1 MRLAVA
7 VNIQSSPPAEAL
19 VQANAFVGDLE
30 QMTKKPS
37 FLKHYGTSLVLL
49 GAISIGCVLGII
61 FKERA
66 VVFKPFGD
74 IFLNLLFTIVVPLV
88 FFSISSAVASMNNIK
103 RLGKIIVAM
112 LGVFIMTGIIAS
124 VLMLI
129 AVKVYPPAEGIN
141 IALPSDAHMEQIKVS
156 DQIVKAFTVS
166 DFADLFSKK
175 NMLALI
181 IFAVLIGLSAC
192 TVGEKAR
199 GFTAF
204 LVSGNAVMMK
214 AISFI
219 MLYAPIGLGAYF
231 AYLIGVLGPQL
242 LGTYVRAMTI
252 YYPVALA
259 YFVVGF
265 SLYVFLAAGKRGLK
279 VFWPNIMPAALTA
292 LATSSSMAT
301 IPANLEAAERVGVP
315 TDIREMVIPI
325 GSTIHMD
332 GSCLSAVLK
341 TAVLFGLFH
350 MNFTSPWA
358 MVTAVA
364 VALLSGTVMSG
375 IPAGGFLGELM
386 IVTLYGFPIIAMPI
400 ISMIGTLVDPPATMV
415 NAIGDNVSSML
426 VARILGGKNWMSHR
440 DP

>member
-1 MRLAVA
+1 
-7 VNIQSSPPAEAL
+7 
-19 VQANAFVGDLE
+19 
-30 QMTKKPS
+30 MTK
-37 FLKHYGTSLVLL
+37 FFKHYGSSLILL
-49 GAISIGCVLGII
+49 GAISIGCVLGLI
-61 FKERA
+61 FKDKA
-66 VVFKPFGD
+66 IIFKPFGD

-88 FFSISSAVASMNNIK
+88 FFSISSAIAAMNNIQ
-103 RLGKIIVAM
+103 RSGKIISWMMV
-112 LGVFIMTGIIAS
+112 VFIGTGIVAA

-129 AVKVYPPAEGIN
+129 AVQLYPPAQGIN
-141 IALPSDAHMEQIKVS
+141 IHLPNDVHFQQLDVS
-156 DQIVKAFTVS
+156 QQIVKAFTVS

-181 IFAVLIGLSAC
+181 IFASLIGISTC
-192 TVGEKAR
+192 VVGEKAKA
-199 GFTAF
+199 FAAF
-204 LVSGNAVMMK
+204 LTAGNQVMMR
-214 AISFI
+214 AISYI
-219 MLYAPIGLGAYF
+219 MYYAPIGLGAYF
-231 AYLIGVLGPQL
+231 AYLIGVLGPQI

-252 YYPVALA
+252 YYPMALA
-259 YFVVGF
+259 YFFIGF
-265 SLYVFLAAGKRGLK
+265 SFYVFLAAGMKGLK
-279 VFWPNIMPAALTA
+279 SFWPNIMPAALTA

-301 IPANLEAAERVGVP
+301 IPVNLEAAERIGVP

-350 MNFTSPWA
+350 MNFSTPWA
-358 MVTAVA
+358 MITAVG

-426 VARILGGKNWMSHR
+426 VARILGGKNWMKT
-440 DP
+440 

>member
-1 MRLAVA
+1 
-7 VNIQSSPPAEAL
+7 
-19 VQANAFVGDLE
+19 
-30 QMTKKPS
+30 MTQRQH
-37 FLKHYGTSLVLL
+37 FLKNYASSFILL
-49 GAISIGCVLGII
+49 GAISVGCVLGLI
-61 FKERA
+61 FKEKS

-88 FFSISSAVASMNNIK
+88 FFSISSAVAAMNNIQ
-103 RLGKIIVAM
+103 RLGKIILWMMV
-112 LGVFIMTGIIAS
+112 VFMATGIIAS

-129 AVKVYPPAEGIN
+129 AVHLYPPAEGIN
-141 IALPSDAHMEQIKVS
+141 ITLPSNIHFEPLNVS

-166 DFADLFSKK
+166 DFFDLLSKK

-181 IFAVLIGLSAC
+181 IFAVLIGISAC
-192 TVGEKAR
+192 TLGEKAKA
-199 GFTAF
+199 FTAF
-204 LVSGNAVMMK
+204 LVSGSNVMMK
-214 AISFI
+214 AISYI
-219 MLYAPIGLGAYF
+219 MFYAPIGLGAYF
-231 AYLIGVLGPQL
+231 AYLVGVLGPQI

-252 YYPVALA
+252 YYPMAIA
-259 YFVVGF
+259 YFFIGF
-265 SLYVFLAAGKRGLK
+265 SFYVFLAAGKKGLK
-279 VFWPNIMPAALTA
+279 TFWPNIMPAALTA

-301 IPANLEAAERVGVP
+301 IPANLAAAKRVGVP
-315 TDIREMVIPI
+315 EDIREMVIPI

-350 MNFTSPWA
+350 MDFSSPWA
-358 MVTAVA
+358 MVTAVG

-386 IVTLYGFPIIAMPI
+386 IVTLYGFPIVAMPI

-426 VARILGGKNWMSHR
+426 VARILGGKNWMSQQEHI
-440 DP
+440 

>member
-1 MRLAVA
+1 M
-7 VNIQSSPPAEAL
+7 NKQS
-19 VQANAFVGDLE
+19 
-30 QMTKKPS
+30 S
-37 FLKHYGTSLVLL
+37 FLKNYASSLILL
-49 GAISIGCVLGII
+49 GAISFGCVLGLV
-61 FKERA
+61 FKEKA

-74 IFLNLLFTIVVPLV
+74 VFLNLLFTIVVPLV
-88 FFSISSAVASMNNIK
+88 FFSISSAVAAMDNIR
-103 RLGKIIVAM
+103 RLGKIILWMMV
-112 LGVFIMTGIIAS
+112 VFTATGIIAS

-129 AVKVYPPAEGIN
+129 AVQLYPPAQGIN
-141 IALPSDAHMEQIKVS
+141 IPLPSDIHFQQLKVS
-156 DQIVKAFTVS
+156 DQIVKAFTVA
-166 DFADLFSKK
+166 DFSDLFSKK

-181 IFAVLIGLSAC
+181 IFALLIGLSAC
-192 TVGEKAR
+192 TAGEKAKA
-199 GFTAF
+199 FTSF
-204 LVSGNAVMMK
+204 LLSGNAVMMK
-214 AISFI
+214 AISYI
-219 MLYAPIGLGAYF
+219 MLYAPVGLGAYF

-252 YYPVALA
+252 YYPVAI
-259 YFVVGF
+259 
-265 SLYVFLAAGKRGLK
+265 LAAGGKGLR

-301 IPANLEAAERVGVP
+301 IPVNLKAAERVGVP
-315 TDIREMVIPI
+315 RDIREMVIPI

-350 MNFTSPWA
+350 MNFSSPWA
-358 MVTAVA
+358 MVTAVG

-426 VARILGGKNWMSHR
+426 VARILGGKNWMSQPEHA
-440 DP
+440 

>member
-1 MRLAVA
+1 MKRRH
-7 VNIQSSPPAEAL
+7 
-19 VQANAFVGDLE
+19 
-30 QMTKKPS
+30 K
-37 FLKHYGTSLVLL
+37 FLKYYGSSLALL
-49 GAISIGCVLGII
+49 GAIALGCLLGLVL
-61 FKERA
+61 KDKA

-74 IFLNLLFTIVVPLV
+74 VFLNLLFTIVVPLV
-88 FFSISSAVASMNNIK
+88 FFSISSAVAAMDNIQ
-103 RLGKIIVAM
+103 RLGKIILWMMV
-112 LGVFIMTGIIAS
+112 VFIVTGIIAS
-124 VLMLI
+124 VVMLI
-129 AVKVYPPAEGIN
+129 AVQIYPPAQGIN
-141 IALPSDAHMEQIKVS
+141 ITLPGDVHFQQLKVS
-156 DQIVKAFTVS
+156 EQIVKAFTVS
-166 DFADLFSKK
+166 DFADIFSKK
-175 NMLALI
+175 NMLSLI

-192 TVGEKAR
+192 TLGEKSKA
-199 GFTAF
+199 FTAF
-204 LVSGNAVMMK
+204 LLSGNAVMMK
-214 AISFI
+214 AISYI

-252 YYPVALA
+252 YYPMSMA
-259 YFVVGF
+259 YFFIGF
-265 SLYVFLAAGKRGLK
+265 SLYVFLAGGGKGLRM
-279 VFWPNIMPAALTA
+279 FWPNIMPAALTA

-301 IPANLEAAERVGVP
+301 IPVNLEAAERVGVP
-315 TDIREMVIPI
+315 QDIREMVIPI

-358 MVTAVA
+358 MITAVG

-386 IVTLYGFPIIAMPI
+386 IVTLYGFPVIAMPI

-426 VARILGGKNWMSHR
+426 VARILGGKKWMY
-440 DP
+440 PQKVTGTI